1 MKKLFFLA
9 YFLLC
14 LFISNAQD
22 IAGTWE
28 GSIGKQFLHINIEQT
43 ANKICGYTYNYV
55 YRDNSISYCKAYF
68 TASYNKTQGLMR
80 LVGTKIIDDKEE
92 QGLFTLQLKYRLRSD
107 GAILLEGTELPNNED
122 ALSNSRYVAVRKI
135 SNSITLDTAMP
146 LDCNAADFDSL
157 QPKPT
162 LTKNTADVLPQKI
175 KEPVKPIAVL
185 LKDSVLVLPKEV
197 AFRKTEVINT
207 IKTQAKQIVI
217 SIYDN
222 GTVDGDTV
230 SVFHN
235 GKVVLAHQRLSGKPL
250 EVTIDV
256 SPQNPKHEIIL
267 FAENLGSMPPNT
279 ALLIIQAGTKRYE
292 LRSAADLTKNASVI
306 FEYNGE

>member
-14 LFISNAQD
+14 LFTSKAQD
-22 IAGTWE
+22 ITGTWE
-28 GSIGKQFLHINIEQT
+28 GSIGKQFLQINIEQS

-55 YRDNSISYCKAYF
+55 YRDNTISYCKAYF
-68 TASYNKTQGLMR
+68 TASYTATQGLLR
-80 LVGTKIIDDKEE
+80 LVGTKIIDDKDE

-107 GAILLEGTELPNNED
+107 GAILLEGTELPNNDD
-122 ALSNSRYVAVRKI
+122 ALSSSRYVAVRKI
-135 SNSITLDTAMP
+135 ANNITIDEAMP

-157 QPKPT
+157 QPKPA

-175 KEPVKPIAVL
+175 TPPSKPITNL

-197 AFRKTEVINT
+197 ALRKTEIINT
-207 IKTQAKQIVI
+207 IKTRAKQIVI

-235 GKVVLAHQRLSGKPL
+235 GKIILAHQRLSGKPV

-256 SPQNPKHEIIL
+256 SLLNPKHEIIL

-279 ALLIIQAGTKRYE
+279 ALLIIQAGPKRYE
-292 LRSAADLTKNASVI
+292 LRSAADLTKNASVV

>member
-1 MKKLFFLA
+1 
-9 YFLLC
+9 
-14 LFISNAQD
+14 
-22 IAGTWE
+22 
-28 GSIGKQFLHINIEQT
+28 
-43 ANKICGYTYNYV
+43 
-55 YRDNSISYCKAYF
+55 
-68 TASYNKTQGLMR
+68 
-80 LVGTKIIDDKEE
+80 
-92 QGLFTLQLKYRLRSD
+92 
-107 GAILLEGTELPNNED
+107 LLEGTDLPNNED

-135 SNSITLDTAMP
+135 SNSIAFDAAMP

-162 LTKNTADVLPQKI
+162 LTKNTADVLSQKI
-175 KEPVKPIAVL
+175 TPPSKPITNL
-185 LKDSVLVLPKEV
+185 LNDSVLGLPKEV
-197 AFRKTEVINT
+197 ALRKTEIIDT
-207 IKTQAKQIVI
+207 ITTQAKKITI

-235 GKVVLAHQRLSGKPL
+235 GKIILAHQRLSGKPL

-256 SPQNPKHEIIL
+256 NLQNPKHEIIL

-279 ALLIIQAGTKRYE
+279 ALLIIQAGRRRYE
-292 LRSAADLTKNASVI
+292 LRSAADLTKNASVV